1 MDCTMPHIPT
11 LLPPA
16 ARSSRTAPRPLL
28 LTAAGRFDREAIM
41 RLAHSIARDDIA
53 DAARQGWTRRYK
65 IALRDALASV
75 WITARTQR
83 DCAARDAAMA
93 ALPAPH
99 AAILAERTAALMI
112 DSTRRMAVEL
122 AAIDARAVAMGV
134 RL

>member
-1 MDCTMPHIPT
+1 MAG
-11 LLPPA
+11 A
-16 ARSSRTAPRPLL
+16 AQ
-28 LTAAGRFDREAIM
+28 
-41 RLAHSIARDDIA
+41 
-53 DAARQGWTRRYK
+53 QGWSRPYK

-83 DCAARDAAMA
+83 DCAVRDAALA

-112 DSTRRMAVEL
+112 DSTRRMVVEL
-122 AAIDARAVAMGV
+122 TAIDARAAAMGV

>member
-1 MDCTMPHIPT
+1 MPTPHAYLG
-11 LLPPA
+11 LLPPT
-16 ARSSRTAPRPLL
+16 ARSSRTAPRPLF

-41 RLAHSIARDDIA
+41 RLAHSIARDDVA
-53 DAARQGWTRRYK
+53 GAAQQGWGRPYK
-65 IALRDALASV
+65 IALRDALSSV

-83 DCAARDAAMA
+83 DCAVRDAALA

-112 DSTRRMAVEL
+112 DSTRRMVVEL
-122 AAIDARAVAMGV
+122 IAIDARAAAMGV

>member
-1 MDCTMPHIPT
+1 MNDAVSLR
-11 LLPPA
+11 LLPLA
-16 ARSSRTAPRPLL
+16 DRSTRSAPRPHL
-28 LTAAGRFDREAIM
+28 LTADGRYDGRPIM
-41 RLAHSIARDDIA
+41 ALAHELARSDVA
-53 DAARQGWTRRYK
+53 DATRQGWARPYK

-83 DCAARDAAMA
+83 DCAARDAALA

-112 DSTRRMAVEL
+112 DSTRRMVVEL
-122 AAIDARAVAMGV
+122 AAIDARAAAMGV

>member
-1 MDCTMPHIPT
+1 MPQSPILS
-11 LLPPA
+11 LLSPA

-41 RLAHSIARDDIA
+41 RLAHSIAREDVT
-53 DAARQGWTRRYK
+53 DAALQGWARPYK
-65 IALRDALASV
+65 IALRDALSSV

-83 DCAARDAAMA
+83 DCAVRDAARA

-99 AAILAERTAALMI
+99 AVILAERTAALMI
-112 DSTRRMAVEL
+112 DSTRRMVVEL
-122 AAIDARAVAMGV
+122 AAIDARADAMGV

>member
-1 MDCTMPHIPT
+1 MPNTDPLT

-28 LTAAGRFDREAIM
+28 LTAAGRFDFEAIM
-41 RLAHSIARDDIA
+41 RLAHSITRDDVA
-53 DAARQGWTRRYK
+53 GAAQQGWSRPYK
-65 IALRDALASV
+65 IALRDALSSA

-83 DCAARDAAMA
+83 DCAVRDAALA

-112 DSTRRMAVEL
+112 DSTRRMVVEL
-122 AAIDARAVAMGV
+122 AAIDARAAAMGV
-134 RL
+134 HL